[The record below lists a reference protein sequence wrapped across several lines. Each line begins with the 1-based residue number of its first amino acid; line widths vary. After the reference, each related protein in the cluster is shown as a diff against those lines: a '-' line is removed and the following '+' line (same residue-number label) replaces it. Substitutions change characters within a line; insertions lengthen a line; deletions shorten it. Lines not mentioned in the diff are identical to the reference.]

1 MNEWL
6 RQLLNQIKTLWGKW
20 NLTQKI
26 ILFSIVGVAVLAVI
40 LIALFSSAPT
50 MVPLIGTQITDE
62 NNLARIVTVLDEEG
76 VTYNVSPENMI
87 YVEDEPT
94 ARRIRAILIREDL
107 IPPKTDPWA
116 IFDVERW
123 TLTDFERDVNL
134 QRAITRNLEQHI
146 LALDDVDAASVT
158 LVVPR
163 PELFEEDQ
171 NPVTASVIITPK
183 PGSDITENRKKIEG
197 IVSLIKFA
205 VAGLQDENIVITDQN
220 GLKLN
225 DFAGLEDVDR
235 IEVARREIRTK
246 KELEQQYKAEIL
258 KSLQAIFSFNRVEIV
273 KLDINL
279 DMSKQTVNTEEHFPV
294 TMKKDN
300 PRTPFDESEVVP
312 SITLS
317 KEVTE
322 EHFEGTG
329 FNPEGPPGQE
339 GQTPPAYKD
348 LSNLVGKYDQSAL
361 IQNEVVNKKSTYE
374 EKSPWSIDRITTG
387 VAIDGVWRRVYNE
400 NGQLELNPDGSI
412 KREYT
417 PVSDEDLSKAEA
429 LIKGFSNG
437 TAESLNVN
445 DHKHLDQLIQNCDL
459 AISLVPYTYHVQI
472 AELCITH
479 KKHMVTTSY
488 VSPAMN
494 ALDERARKVDI
505 CILNEIGLDPGIDH
519 MSAMKIIHAVENNGG
534 KVVSFRSYCGG
545 LPAMQSNNSPFGY
558 KFSWSPRGVVMA
570 GKNTGQYLENGK
582 VVFIPGSELF
592 KYYQI
597 IDIDGVGSFE
607 AYTNRDALPYK
618 ELYGLK
624 DAHTVFRGTL
634 RNIGWCY
641 TMKKAR
647 DLRREPVLPV
657 PFPEPRPGKV

>member
-20 NLTQKI
+20 SLTQKI
-26 ILFSIVGVAVLAVI
+26 ILLSIVGVAVLAVI
-40 LIALFSSAPT
+40 LIVVFSSAPT
-50 MVPLIGTQITDE
+50 MVTLIGAKITDE

-76 VTYNVSPENMI
+76 VTYKVSPENMI
-87 YVEDEPT
+87 YVEDAPT

-163 PELFEEDQ
+163 HELFEEDQ

-183 PGSDITENRKKIEG
+183 PGSDIMENRKKIEG
-197 IVSLIKFA
+197 IVGIIKFA

-220 GLKLN
+220 GLRLN
-225 DFAGLEDVDR
+225 DFVGLEDVDR
-235 IEVARREIRTK
+235 IEIARREIRTK

-258 KSLQAIFSFNRVEIV
+258 KSLRVIFSFDRVEIV
-273 KLDINL
+273 KLDIDL
-279 DMSKQTVNTEEHFPV
+279 DMSKRTVSTEEHFPV

-300 PRTPFDESEVVP
+300 PRTPFDETEVTP

-348 LSNLVGKYDQSAL
+348 LSNLVGKYDQSTL

-387 VAIDGVWRRVYNE
+387 VAIDGAWLRVYNE

-429 LIKGFSNG
+429 LIKDSIGYDRDRGDSVTVEHISFDRSVQFA
-437 TAESLNVN
+437 AEDEEFRLQR
-445 DHKHLDQLIQNCDL
+445 QLRTTIISVIIGIGAIIFAAILYRLIAKELERRRRLREEEL
-459 AISLVPYTYHVQI
+459 ARQHQAMREAALRS
-472 AELCITH
+472 AEEEGAEVELS
-479 KKHMVTTSY
+479 VE
-488 VSPAMN
+488 
-494 ALDERARKVDI
+494 ERARM
-505 CILNEIGLDPGIDH
+505 E
-519 MSAMKIIHAVENNGG
+519 MQENAIN
-534 KVVSFRSYCGG
+534 
-545 LPAMQSNNSPFGY
+545 
-558 KFSWSPRGVVMA
+558 MA
-570 GKNTGQYLENGK
+570 REHPEDVAQLIRTWLLE
-582 VVFIPGSELF
+582 E
-592 KYYQI
+592 
-597 IDIDGVGSFE
+597 
-607 AYTNRDALPYK
+607 
-618 ELYGLK
+618 
-624 DAHTVFRGTL
+624 
-634 RNIGWCY
+634 
-641 TMKKAR
+641 
-647 DLRREPVLPV
+647 
-657 PFPEPRPGKV
+657 

>member
-20 NLTQKI
+20 SLTQKI
-26 ILFSIVGVAVLAVI
+26 ILLSIVGVAVLAVI
-40 LIALFSSAPT
+40 LIVVFSSAPT
-50 MVPLIGTQITDE
+50 MVTLIGVKITDE

-76 VTYNVSPENMI
+76 VTYKVSPENMI

-146 LALDDVDAASVT
+146 LALDDVDAVSVT

-163 PELFEEDQ
+163 HELFEEDQ

-183 PGSDITENRKKIEG
+183 PGSDIMENRKKIEG
-197 IVSLIKFA
+197 IVSIIKFA

-220 GLKLN
+220 GLRLN
-225 DFAGLEDVDR
+225 DFVGLEDVDR
-235 IEVARREIRTK
+235 IEIARREIRTK

-258 KSLQAIFSFNRVEIV
+258 KSLRVIFSFDRVEIV
-273 KLDINL
+273 KLDIDL
-279 DMSKQTVNTEEHFPV
+279 DMSKRTVNTEEHFPV

-300 PRTPFDESEVVP
+300 PRTPFDETEVMP

-348 LSNLVGKYDQSAL
+348 LSNLVGKYDQSTL

-387 VAIDGVWRRVYNE
+387 VAIDGAWLRVYNE

-417 PVSDEDLSKAEA
+417 PVSDEDLRKAEA
-429 LIKGFSNG
+429 LIKDSIGYDRDRGDSVTVEHISFDRSVQFA
-437 TAESLNVN
+437 AEDEEFRLQR
-445 DHKHLDQLIQNCDL
+445 QLRTTIISIIIGIGAIIFAAILYRLIAKELERRRRLREEEL
-459 AISLVPYTYHVQI
+459 ARQHQAMREAALRS
-472 AELCITH
+472 AEEEGAEVELS
-479 KKHMVTTSY
+479 VE
-488 VSPAMN
+488 
-494 ALDERARKVDI
+494 ERARM
-505 CILNEIGLDPGIDH
+505 E
-519 MSAMKIIHAVENNGG
+519 MQENAIN
-534 KVVSFRSYCGG
+534 
-545 LPAMQSNNSPFGY
+545 
-558 KFSWSPRGVVMA
+558 MA
-570 GKNTGQYLENGK
+570 REHPEDVAQLIRTWLLE
-582 VVFIPGSELF
+582 E
-592 KYYQI
+592 
-597 IDIDGVGSFE
+597 
-607 AYTNRDALPYK
+607 
-618 ELYGLK
+618 
-624 DAHTVFRGTL
+624 
-634 RNIGWCY
+634 
-641 TMKKAR
+641 
-647 DLRREPVLPV
+647 
-657 PFPEPRPGKV
+657 

>member
-20 NLTQKI
+20 SLTQKI
-26 ILFSIVGVAVLAVI
+26 ILSSIVGVAVLAVI
-40 LIALFSSAPT
+40 LIVVFSSAPT
-50 MVPLIGTQITDE
+50 MVTLIGAKITDE

-76 VTYNVSPENMI
+76 VTYKVSPENMI

-163 PELFEEDQ
+163 HELFEEDQ

-183 PGSDITENRKKIEG
+183 PGSDIMENRKKIEG
-197 IVSLIKFA
+197 IVSIIKFA

-220 GLKLN
+220 GLRLN
-225 DFAGLEDVDR
+225 DFVGLEDVDR
-235 IEVARREIRTK
+235 IEIARREIRTK

-258 KSLQAIFSFNRVEIV
+258 KSLRVIFSFDRVEIV
-273 KLDINL
+273 KLDIDL
-279 DMSKQTVNTEEHFPV
+279 DMSKRTVSTEEHFPV

-300 PRTPFDESEVVP
+300 PRTPFDETEVMP

-348 LSNLVGKYDQSAL
+348 LSNLVGKYDQSTL

-387 VAIDGVWRRVYNE
+387 VAIDGAWLRVYNE

-417 PVSDEDLSKAEA
+417 PVSDEDLRKAEA
-429 LIKGFSNG
+429 LIKDSIGYDRDRGDSVTVEHISFDRSVQFA
-437 TAESLNVN
+437 AEDEEFRLQR
-445 DHKHLDQLIQNCDL
+445 QLRTTIISIVIGIGAIIFAAILYRLIAKELERRRRLREEEL
-459 AISLVPYTYHVQI
+459 ARQHQAMREAALRS
-472 AELCITH
+472 AEEEGAEVELS
-479 KKHMVTTSY
+479 VE
-488 VSPAMN
+488 
-494 ALDERARKVDI
+494 ERARM
-505 CILNEIGLDPGIDH
+505 E
-519 MSAMKIIHAVENNGG
+519 MQENAIN
-534 KVVSFRSYCGG
+534 
-545 LPAMQSNNSPFGY
+545 
-558 KFSWSPRGVVMA
+558 MA
-570 GKNTGQYLENGK
+570 REHPEDVAQLIRTWLLE
-582 VVFIPGSELF
+582 E
-592 KYYQI
+592 
-597 IDIDGVGSFE
+597 
-607 AYTNRDALPYK
+607 
-618 ELYGLK
+618 
-624 DAHTVFRGTL
+624 
-634 RNIGWCY
+634 
-641 TMKKAR
+641 
-647 DLRREPVLPV
+647 
-657 PFPEPRPGKV
+657 

>member
-20 NLTQKI
+20 SLTQKI
-26 ILFSIVGVAVLAVI
+26 ILLSIVGVAVLAVI
-40 LIALFSSAPT
+40 LIVVFSSAPT
-50 MVPLIGTQITDE
+50 MVTLIGAKITDE

-76 VTYNVSPENMI
+76 VTYKVSPENMI

-163 PELFEEDQ
+163 HELFEEDQ

-183 PGSDITENRKKIEG
+183 PGSDIMENRKKIEG
-197 IVSLIKFA
+197 IVGIIKFA

-220 GLKLN
+220 GLRLN

-235 IEVARREIRTK
+235 IEIARREIRTK

-258 KSLQAIFSFNRVEIV
+258 KSLRVIFSFDRVEIV
-273 KLDINL
+273 KLDIDL
-279 DMSKQTVNTEEHFPV
+279 DMSKRTVSTEEHFPV

-300 PRTPFDESEVVP
+300 PRTPFDEAEVTP

-348 LSNLVGKYDQSAL
+348 LSNLVGKYDQSTL
-361 IQNEVVNKKSTYE
+361 IQNEVVNKKSTFE

-387 VAIDGVWRRVYNE
+387 VAIDGAWLRVYNE

-429 LIKGFSNG
+429 LIKDSVGYDRDRGDSVTVEHISFDRSVQFA
-437 TAESLNVN
+437 AEDEEFRLQR
-445 DHKHLDQLIQNCDL
+445 QLRTTIISVIIGIGAIIFAAILYRLIAKELERRRRLREEEL
-459 AISLVPYTYHVQI
+459 ARQHQAMREAALRS
-472 AELCITH
+472 AEEEGAEVELS
-479 KKHMVTTSY
+479 VE
-488 VSPAMN
+488 
-494 ALDERARKVDI
+494 ERARM
-505 CILNEIGLDPGIDH
+505 E
-519 MSAMKIIHAVENNGG
+519 MQENAIN
-534 KVVSFRSYCGG
+534 
-545 LPAMQSNNSPFGY
+545 
-558 KFSWSPRGVVMA
+558 MA
-570 GKNTGQYLENGK
+570 REHPEDVAQLIRTWLLE
-582 VVFIPGSELF
+582 E
-592 KYYQI
+592 
-597 IDIDGVGSFE
+597 
-607 AYTNRDALPYK
+607 
-618 ELYGLK
+618 
-624 DAHTVFRGTL
+624 
-634 RNIGWCY
+634 
-641 TMKKAR
+641 
-647 DLRREPVLPV
+647 
-657 PFPEPRPGKV
+657 

>member
-20 NLTQKI
+20 SLTQKI
-26 ILFSIVGVAVLAVI
+26 ILLSIVGVAVLAVI
-40 LIALFSSAPT
+40 LIVVFSSAPT
-50 MVPLIGTQITDE
+50 MVTLIGVKITDE

-76 VTYNVSPENMI
+76 VTYKVSPENMI
-87 YVEDEPT
+87 YVEDKPT

-146 LALDDVDAASVT
+146 LALDDVDAVSVT

-163 PELFEEDQ
+163 HELFEEDQ

-183 PGSDITENRKKIEG
+183 PGSDIMENRKKIEG
-197 IVSLIKFA
+197 IVSIIKFA

-220 GLKLN
+220 GLRLN
-225 DFAGLEDVDR
+225 DFVGLGDVDR
-235 IEVARREIRTK
+235 IEIARREIRTK

-258 KSLQAIFSFNRVEIV
+258 KSLRVIFSFDRVEIV
-273 KLDINL
+273 KLDIDL
-279 DMSKQTVNTEEHFPV
+279 DMSKRTVSTEEHFPV

-300 PRTPFDESEVVP
+300 PRTPFDETEVVP

-348 LSNLVGKYDQSAL
+348 LSNLVGKYDQSTL

-387 VAIDGVWRRVYNE
+387 VAIDGVWLRVYNE

-417 PVSDEDLSKAEA
+417 PVSDEDLRKAEA
-429 LIKGFSNG
+429 LIKDSIGYDRDREDSVTVEHISFDRSVQFA
-437 TAESLNVN
+437 AEDEEFRLQR
-445 DHKHLDQLIQNCDL
+445 QLRTTIISIVIGIGAIIFAAILYRLIAKELERRRRLREEEL
-459 AISLVPYTYHVQI
+459 ARQHQAMREAALRS
-472 AELCITH
+472 AEEEGAEVELS
-479 KKHMVTTSY
+479 VE
-488 VSPAMN
+488 
-494 ALDERARKVDI
+494 ERARM
-505 CILNEIGLDPGIDH
+505 E
-519 MSAMKIIHAVENNGG
+519 MQENAIN
-534 KVVSFRSYCGG
+534 
-545 LPAMQSNNSPFGY
+545 
-558 KFSWSPRGVVMA
+558 MA
-570 GKNTGQYLENGK
+570 REHPEDVAQLIRTWLLE
-582 VVFIPGSELF
+582 E
-592 KYYQI
+592 
-597 IDIDGVGSFE
+597 
-607 AYTNRDALPYK
+607 
-618 ELYGLK
+618 
-624 DAHTVFRGTL
+624 
-634 RNIGWCY
+634 
-641 TMKKAR
+641 
-647 DLRREPVLPV
+647 
-657 PFPEPRPGKV
+657 

>member
-20 NLTQKI
+20 SPTQKI
-26 ILFSIVGVAVLAVI
+26 ILFSMVGVAVLAVI
-40 LIALFSSAPT
+40 LIAVFSSAPA

-76 VTYNVSPENMI
+76 VTYKVSPENMI

-146 LALDDVDAASVT
+146 LALDDVDAVSVT

-171 NPVTASVIITPK
+171 NPVTASIIITPK

-197 IVSLIKFA
+197 IVSIIKFA

-220 GLKLN
+220 GLQLN

-235 IEVARREIRTK
+235 IEIARREIRTK

-258 KSLQAIFSFNRVEIV
+258 KSLRAIFSFERVEIV

-300 PRTPFDESEVVP
+300 PRTPFDESEVVS

-348 LSNLVGKYDQSAL
+348 LSNLVGKYDQSTL
-361 IQNEVVNKKSTYE
+361 IQNEVINKKSTFE
-374 EKSPWSIDRITTG
+374 EKSPWRIDRITTG

-400 NGQLELNPDGSI
+400 NGQLEVNPDGSI

-417 PVSDEDLSKAEA
+417 PVSDEDLRKAEA
-429 LIKGFSNG
+429 LIKDAIGYDRDRGDSVTVEHISFGRSDQFRTEDEEFRRQRQLRTTIISVIIG
-437 TAESLNVN
+437 IGAIIFAAILYRLVAKELERRRRLREEELARQHQAMREAALRRAEEEGA
-445 DHKHLDQLIQNCDL
+445 DI
-459 AISLVPYTYHVQI
+459 
-472 AELCITH
+472 ELS
-479 KKHMVTTSY
+479 VE
-488 VSPAMN
+488 
-494 ALDERARKVDI
+494 ERARM
-505 CILNEIGLDPGIDH
+505 E
-519 MSAMKIIHAVENNGG
+519 MQENAINIAREHPED
-534 KVVSFRSYCGG
+534 VAQLIRTW
-545 LPAMQSNNSPFGY
+545 L
-558 KFSWSPRGVVMA
+558 
-570 GKNTGQYLENGK
+570 LE
-582 VVFIPGSELF
+582 E
-592 KYYQI
+592 
-597 IDIDGVGSFE
+597 
-607 AYTNRDALPYK
+607 
-618 ELYGLK
+618 
-624 DAHTVFRGTL
+624 
-634 RNIGWCY
+634 
-641 TMKKAR
+641 
-647 DLRREPVLPV
+647 
-657 PFPEPRPGKV
+657 

>member
-20 NLTQKI
+20 SPTQKI
-26 ILFSIVGVAVLAVI
+26 ILFSMVGVAVLAVI
-40 LIALFSSAPT
+40 LIAVFSSAPA

-76 VTYNVSPENMI
+76 VTYKVSPENMI

-146 LALDDVDAASVT
+146 LALDDVDAVSVT

-171 NPVTASVIITPK
+171 NPVTASIIITPK
-183 PGSDITENRKKIEG
+183 PGSDIAENRKKIEG
-197 IVSLIKFA
+197 IVSIIKFA

-220 GLKLN
+220 GLQLN

-235 IEVARREIRTK
+235 IEIARREIRTK

-258 KSLQAIFSFNRVEIV
+258 KSLRAIFSFERVEIV

-300 PRTPFDESEVVP
+300 PRTPFDESEVVS

-348 LSNLVGKYDQSAL
+348 LSNLVGKYDQTAL
-361 IQNEVVNKKSTYE
+361 IQNEVVNKKSTFE
-374 EKSPWSIDRITTG
+374 EKSPWRIDRITTG

-400 NGQLELNPDGSI
+400 NGQLEVNPDGSI

-417 PVSDEDLSKAEA
+417 PVSDEDLRKAEA
-429 LIKGFSNG
+429 LIKDAIGYDRDRGDSVTVEHISFGRSDQFRTEDEEFRRQRQLRTTIISVIIG
-437 TAESLNVN
+437 IGAIIFAAILYRLVAKELERRRRLREEELARQHQAMREAALRRAEEEGADV
-445 DHKHLDQLIQNCDL
+445 
-459 AISLVPYTYHVQI
+459 
-472 AELCITH
+472 ELS
-479 KKHMVTTSY
+479 VE
-488 VSPAMN
+488 
-494 ALDERARKVDI
+494 ERARM
-505 CILNEIGLDPGIDH
+505 E
-519 MSAMKIIHAVENNGG
+519 MQENAINIAREHPED
-534 KVVSFRSYCGG
+534 VAQLIRTW
-545 LPAMQSNNSPFGY
+545 L
-558 KFSWSPRGVVMA
+558 
-570 GKNTGQYLENGK
+570 LE
-582 VVFIPGSELF
+582 E
-592 KYYQI
+592 
-597 IDIDGVGSFE
+597 
-607 AYTNRDALPYK
+607 
-618 ELYGLK
+618 
-624 DAHTVFRGTL
+624 
-634 RNIGWCY
+634 
-641 TMKKAR
+641 
-647 DLRREPVLPV
+647 
-657 PFPEPRPGKV
+657 

>member
-20 NLTQKI
+20 SLTQKI
-26 ILFSIVGVAVLAVI
+26 ILLSIVGVAVLAVI
-40 LIALFSSAPT
+40 LIVVFSSAPT
-50 MVPLIGTQITDE
+50 MVTLIGAKITDE

-76 VTYNVSPENMI
+76 VTYKVSPENMI

-146 LALDDVDAASVT
+146 LALDDVDAVSVT

-163 PELFEEDQ
+163 HELFEEDQ

-183 PGSDITENRKKIEG
+183 PGSDIMENRKKIEG
-197 IVSLIKFA
+197 IVSIIKFA

-220 GLKLN
+220 GLRLN
-225 DFAGLEDVDR
+225 DFVGLEDVDR
-235 IEVARREIRTK
+235 IEIARREIRTK

-258 KSLQAIFSFNRVEIV
+258 KSLRVIFSFDRVEIV
-273 KLDINL
+273 KLDIDL
-279 DMSKQTVNTEEHFPV
+279 DMSKRTVSTEEHFPV

-300 PRTPFDESEVVP
+300 PRTPFDETEVMP

-348 LSNLVGKYDQSAL
+348 LSNLVGKYDQSTL

-387 VAIDGVWRRVYNE
+387 VAIDGAWLRVYNE

-417 PVSDEDLSKAEA
+417 PVSDEDLRKAEA
-429 LIKGFSNG
+429 LIKDSIGYDRDRGDSVTVEHISFDRSVQFA
-437 TAESLNVN
+437 AEDEEFRLQR
-445 DHKHLDQLIQNCDL
+445 QLRTTIISVIIGIGAIIFAAILYRLIAKELERRRRLREEEL
-459 AISLVPYTYHVQI
+459 ARQHQAMREAALRS
-472 AELCITH
+472 AEEEGAEVELS
-479 KKHMVTTSY
+479 VE
-488 VSPAMN
+488 
-494 ALDERARKVDI
+494 ERARM
-505 CILNEIGLDPGIDH
+505 E
-519 MSAMKIIHAVENNGG
+519 MQENAIN
-534 KVVSFRSYCGG
+534 
-545 LPAMQSNNSPFGY
+545 
-558 KFSWSPRGVVMA
+558 MA
-570 GKNTGQYLENGK
+570 REHPEDVAQLIRTWLLE
-582 VVFIPGSELF
+582 E
-592 KYYQI
+592 
-597 IDIDGVGSFE
+597 
-607 AYTNRDALPYK
+607 
-618 ELYGLK
+618 
-624 DAHTVFRGTL
+624 
-634 RNIGWCY
+634 
-641 TMKKAR
+641 
-647 DLRREPVLPV
+647 
-657 PFPEPRPGKV
+657 

>member
-20 NLTQKI
+20 SLTQKI
-26 ILFSIVGVAVLAVI
+26 ILSSIVGVAVLAVI
-40 LIALFSSAPT
+40 LIVVFSSAPT
-50 MVPLIGTQITDE
+50 MVTLIGVKITDE

-76 VTYNVSPENMI
+76 VTYKVSPENMI

-163 PELFEEDQ
+163 HELFEEDQ

-183 PGSDITENRKKIEG
+183 PGSDIMENRKKIEG
-197 IVSLIKFA
+197 IVSIIKFA

-220 GLKLN
+220 GLRLN
-225 DFAGLEDVDR
+225 DFVGLEDVDR
-235 IEVARREIRTK
+235 IEIARREIRTK

-258 KSLQAIFSFNRVEIV
+258 KSLRVIFSFDRVEIV
-273 KLDINL
+273 KLDIDL
-279 DMSKQTVNTEEHFPV
+279 DMSKRTVSTEEHFPV

-300 PRTPFDESEVVP
+300 PRTPFDETEVMP

-348 LSNLVGKYDQSAL
+348 LSNLVGKYDQSTL

-387 VAIDGVWRRVYNE
+387 VAIDGAWLRVYNE

-417 PVSDEDLSKAEA
+417 PVSDEDLRKAEA
-429 LIKGFSNG
+429 LIKDSIGYDRDRGDSVTVEHISFDRSVQFA
-437 TAESLNVN
+437 AEDEEFRLQR
-445 DHKHLDQLIQNCDL
+445 QLRTTIISVIIGIGAIIFAAILYRLIAKELERRRRLREEEL
-459 AISLVPYTYHVQI
+459 ARQHQAMREAALRS
-472 AELCITH
+472 AEEEGAEVELS
-479 KKHMVTTSY
+479 VE
-488 VSPAMN
+488 
-494 ALDERARKVDI
+494 ERARM
-505 CILNEIGLDPGIDH
+505 E
-519 MSAMKIIHAVENNGG
+519 MQENAIN
-534 KVVSFRSYCGG
+534 
-545 LPAMQSNNSPFGY
+545 
-558 KFSWSPRGVVMA
+558 MA
-570 GKNTGQYLENGK
+570 REHPEDVAQLIRTWLLE
-582 VVFIPGSELF
+582 E
-592 KYYQI
+592 
-597 IDIDGVGSFE
+597 
-607 AYTNRDALPYK
+607 
-618 ELYGLK
+618 
-624 DAHTVFRGTL
+624 
-634 RNIGWCY
+634 
-641 TMKKAR
+641 
-647 DLRREPVLPV
+647 
-657 PFPEPRPGKV
+657 